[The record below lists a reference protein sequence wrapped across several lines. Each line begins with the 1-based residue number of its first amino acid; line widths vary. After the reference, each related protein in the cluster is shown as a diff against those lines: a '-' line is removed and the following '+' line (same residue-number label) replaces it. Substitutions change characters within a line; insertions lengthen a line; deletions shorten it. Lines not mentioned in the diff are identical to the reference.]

1 MKGFLEAFKYYL
13 STLMILVMFE
23 TYIPYMVERNMNR
36 NVTGKW
42 RENINGNLDFNTKQ
56 VKNLFGLK

>member
-1 MKGFLEAFKYYL
+1 
-13 STLMILVMFE
+13 MFE

-56 VKNLFGLK
+56 VKILFWLK